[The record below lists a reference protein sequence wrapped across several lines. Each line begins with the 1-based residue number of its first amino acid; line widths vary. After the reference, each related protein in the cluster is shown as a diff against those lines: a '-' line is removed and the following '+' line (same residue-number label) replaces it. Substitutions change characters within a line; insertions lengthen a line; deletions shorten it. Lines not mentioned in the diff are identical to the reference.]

1 MEYQSLFGEF
11 SGSPVMGLWT
21 STPGSIPGQGST
33 HMPCGTAKIKNY
45 LNNIDYLRISPIGT
59 RIVELTKWG
68 KLDRWRIRKYASQGQ
83 MFSFVVL
90 VKKIKVLRTKG
101 MILLLEWISGGL
113 CLSWVF

>member
-1 MEYQSLFGEF
+1 MAEWMEVLKNLNEKKVEYQSLFGEF
-11 SGSPVMGLWT
+11 SGSPVIGLWT
-21 STPGSIPGQGST
+21 STQGAPGSIPSQGST

-90 VKKIKVLRTKG
+90 VKK
-101 MILLLEWISGGL
+101 
-113 CLSWVF
+113 